1 MAAWTDMITIPTLPT
16 WISTLPTW
24 ALFIPALLPLLAAL
38 IFYVKIKRT
47 KSQVKRNAKT
57 QQVQNLSVALRLT
70 RDIIVVAKDNED
82 QQEAF
87 IRGLLQLL
95 NKLNAERQQ

>member
-1 MAAWTDMITIPTLPT
+1 
-16 WISTLPTW
+16 
-24 ALFIPALLPLLAAL
+24 
-38 IFYVKIKRT
+38 VKIKRT